1 MRSIGSPASRQPLV
15 WSSDGVPHPMHD
27 VRTAHRTFGLERDA
41 EKPFHA
47 TRTRVGRCSRIP
59 QPLSCVAMARKKL
72 QPVTREDARA
82 IGAMLRGLRRA
93 AGYRAV
99 QEAAAAGGFPAARQT
114 IYAYERGGLT
124 PSLQQ
129 FLEITEFY
137 ALHPSRGDGAK
148 AEDDLRAQA
157 VASVTRALTL
167 PAYHV
172 KQAHELMDRLQPPLT
187 EGRRRT
193 RRSS

>member
-1 MRSIGSPASRQPLV
+1 M
-15 WSSDGVPHPMHD
+15 SDGVTHPMHD
-27 VRTAHRTFGLERDA
+27 VREAHQTFGLERDA
-41 EKPFHA
+41 EQPFRA
-47 TRTRVGRCSRIP
+47 TCTLVGRCPRIR

-72 QPVTREDARA
+72 QPVTKEDARA

-99 QEAAAAGGFPAARQT
+99 QDAADAGGFPAARQT

-129 FLEITEFY
+129 FLELTEFY

-148 AEDDLRAQA
+148 PEEDLRAQA

-172 KQAHELMDRLQPPLT
+172 KQAHELMERLQPRLA
-187 EGRRRT
+187 EGQRRK